1 MAAGAPDPAKALAR
15 RVNLL
20 ELLGDAHPEVPEPPE
35 EARTDWTP
43 EQIEACSFVL
53 GRECAEALTDI
64 YALEETA
71 ECAAVQW
78 RRIRK
83 LEQQR

>member
-43 EQIEACSFVL
+43 EQIEAYYDDAREGEAN
-53 GRECAEALTDI
+53 GRR
-64 YALEETA
+64 
-71 ECAAVQW
+71 V
-78 RRIRK
+78 
-83 LEQQR
+83 